1 VSEPSRIEDL
11 RRRIQK
17 DPASIA
23 FAQLAEE
30 HRRAGQHEE
39 AVKVCRA
46 GLAVHPAYHSARV
59 TLGRALL
66 ALDWLDEAQ
75 HELQAVR
82 VAAPDNLAAVRS
94 LAEIFHR
101 RGELADALTHY
112 QQALSLARSDPE
124 LQHLVIDLTRDLA
137 AAAIPEPHALP
148 RVPQPPPSLEKPA
161 DATSRPSVGTIALPY
176 ESPLPLPS
184 RERPHSTEVVVM
196 DDLER
201 HHALRTI
208 AALEQWLT
216 ALNGSGAER
225 HP

>member
-11 RRRIQK
+11 RRRVQK

-30 HRRAGQHEE
+30 CRRASQHEE

-46 GLAVHPAYHSARV
+46 GLAIHPGYLSARV

-66 ALDWLDEAQ
+66 ALDQLNEAQ

-124 LQHLVIDLTRDLA
+124 LQRTVSDLTRDLQ
-137 AAAIPEPHALP
+137 
-148 RVPQPPPSLEKPA
+148 RPPPLAHTSEKPP
-161 DATSRPSVGTIALPY
+161 DASPPRSVDSIALPHT
-176 ESPLPLPS
+176 SPLPLPS
-184 RERPHSTEVVVM
+184 PEPPRSSGVSVM
-196 DDLER
+196 PAMNDLDDVER
-201 HHALRTI
+201 HRALRTI

-216 ALNGSGAER
+216 ALNGPGAER
-225 HP
+225 HA